1 MAAKRAPAWF
11 ELDVENVAMRMVVF
25 AATVSLV
32 AMASPAFSQAGA
44 SDRDNGRFTFRD
56 VPDGVLRLDS
66 RSGHVSLCKNGNN
79 GWACQALPDDRTAFE
94 DEIVRLERENASL
107 KKALAARGVP
117 VPDSTTP
124 RSAPEARLPSDDE
137 LDRVMALFEKMWR
150 RLAQMVQKMQREID
164 TK

>member
-1 MAAKRAPAWF
+1 MAAKWALDCF
-11 ELDVENVAMRMVVF
+11 ELDMENVAMRMLVF
-25 AATVSLV
+25 AATVSCL
-32 AMASPAFSQAGA
+32 AMTSPAFSQASA

-66 RSGHVSLCKNGNN
+66 RSGQVSLCKNGNN
-79 GWACQALPDDRTAFE
+79 GWACQALPDDRAAFE
-94 DEIVRLERENASL
+94 EEITRLERENASL
-107 KKALAARGVP
+107 KKTLAARGVP
-117 VPDSTTP
+117 VPDGTAP

-150 RLAQMVQKMQREID
+150 RLAQTVQKMQREID